1 MPKVVKEVEKSL
13 LEEKAKLEARLGE
26 LQYMFEGS
34 QSRIARE
41 QGKQDEF
48 GAEANKCVARL
59 NEIKEALTP
68 KEEAPKEAKESE
80 VKC

>member
-13 LEEKAKLEARLGE
+13 LGEKAKLEARLGE

-34 QSRIARE
+34 QSRVARE
-41 QGKQDEF
+41 QGKQREF
-48 GAEANKCVARL
+48 GAEANKCVTRL

-68 KEEAPKEAKESE
+68 REEKPKNENAS
-80 VKC
+80 